1 MFRQYLSRYGNISKI
16 KGRRTTSRTDVT
28 RGNTSTDGKIEG
40 TKTIAGSESK
50 DSICHNGIERY
61 TKLGRLHPRESRTN
75 SKKTFELH
83 GGAKKGSRSQGTERT
98 KSKATISKLQLSLL
112 FFLIV
117 VSVGSFINY
126 TKGNY
131 YCLVHDDIHG
141 YYYDDCG
148 HLTRDIMNSI
158 FNNKLLHT

>member
-1 MFRQYLSRYGNISKI
+1 MFRQYLSRYGNICKI
-16 KGRRTTSRTDVT
+16 KSRRTTGGIDVT
-28 RGNTSTDGKIEG
+28 GGNTGTNGKAEG
-40 TKTIAGSESK
+40 AKAIVGSESK
-50 DSICHNGIERY
+50 DSFRHDGIERY
-61 TKLGRLHPRESRTN
+61 TKLGRLHSREGGTN
-75 SKKTFELH
+75 SEETLKLYGRTTKS
-83 GGAKKGSRSQGTERT
+83 SRSQRT
-98 KSKATISKLQLSLL
+98 KGKESKTTISKLQLSLL

-158 FNNKLLHT
+158 FNNKLLHI